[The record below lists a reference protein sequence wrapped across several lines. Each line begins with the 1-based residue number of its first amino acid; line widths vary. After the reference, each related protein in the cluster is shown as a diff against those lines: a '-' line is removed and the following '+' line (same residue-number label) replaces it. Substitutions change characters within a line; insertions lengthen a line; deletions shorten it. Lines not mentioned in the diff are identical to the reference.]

1 MLCGLSHPKSWIAQ
15 NTTQEVH
22 MPRKAAAKSAT
33 KSAAR
38 SKKIPT
44 VDEMVRD
51 LKGSGLRVQLVGQI
65 RNGQLQIDQSS
76 LQELEK
82 KFPNAKM
89 TFVAVNAPFDP
100 VRETSN

>member
-1 MLCGLSHPKSWIAQ
+1 
-15 NTTQEVH
+15 
-22 MPRKAAAKSAT
+22 MPRKSAAAQ
-33 KSAAR
+33 

-44 VDEMVRD
+44 VNEMVRD
-51 LKGSGLRVQLVGQI
+51 LKGSGLKVQVIGSI
-65 RNGQLQIDQSS
+65 RNGQLQIEQSS
-76 LQELEK
+76 LQELQK